1 MVMVEKNIAV
11 VLSAE
16 DVMAMNRTASI
27 LNVMANAIEESGVE
41 LSKKDEVML
50 TTMSDTADTIDK
62 ILLSLKGGKF
72 EWTLSEE
79 LAMVENVGFSWY

>member
-1 MVMVEKNIAV
+1 MVKVEKNVAV

-27 LNVMANAIEESGVE
+27 LYAMADAIEDSGVE
-41 LSKKDEVML
+41 LSEKDEGML
-50 TTMSDTADTIDK
+50 TILADTADTISQ
-62 ILLSLKGGKF
+62 IPSSLKGGKF

-79 LAMVENVGFSWY
+79 LATVENISFSWH